1 MIRLHYHPGNASLAP
16 HIVLRELGLP
26 FELLLVD
33 RAHDAH
39 KSPAYLKLNPNGLI
53 PVLEDGP
60 LVLYETLAVCLHLV
74 DRHGAGRLLAPPGSD
89 ARAQALKWLVWMSN
103 TLQTTL
109 MHYFYPA
116 RVLGTAEGEAAQQVR
131 AFAQQSVGTQ
141 LQQLDTLLAGH
152 GGPWLL
158 GDEFG
163 LADIYGWMLGRWTR
177 GFDRAP
183 ARDYPQLGPW
193 LQRVMA
199 RPSVQQVLAAEG
211 LQPPWV

>member
-16 HIVLRELGLP
+16 HILLRELALP
-26 FELLLVD
+26 FELVLVD

-39 KSPAYLKLNPNGLI
+39 KSPPYLKLNPNGLI

-74 DRHGAGRLLAPPGSD
+74 DRHGQGRLMPPAGSD
-89 ARAQALKWLVWMSN
+89 ARSQALKWLVWMSN

-116 RVLGTAEGEAAQQVR
+116 RVLGTDEGEAAQQVR
-131 AFAQQSVGTQ
+131 RHAQQRVGGQ
-141 LQQLDTLLAGH
+141 LQQLDEQLAGH

-158 GDEFG
+158 GPDFG
-163 LADIYGWMLGRWTR
+163 LADVYGWMLGRWTR
-177 GFDRAP
+177 GFECGP
-183 ARDYPQLGPW
+183 ARDFTHLGPW
-193 LQRVMA
+193 LQRVTA
-199 RPSVQQVLAAEG
+199 RPAVQQVLAAEG
-211 LQPPWV
+211 LPPPWV